1 MIFLIMLIVSGNA
14 LAGGS
19 HHHDHHDTTTNTIT
33 TVRIVDTNGLAAIH
47 AAAQIHPSL
56 NVSGIQLGAGI
67 AQANGRTGLAAGAAY
82 NVKGWALF
90 NGSVAKEGDDAM
102 FGFGFN
108 VSLKP

>member
-1 MIFLIMLIVSGNA
+1 MLIVSGNA

-33 TVRIVDTNGLAAIH
+33 TVRIVDTNGLAAN
-47 AAAQIHPSL
+47 PSL